1 MLMNIFPVLRGVAR
15 LQEEL
20 RTVRAQY
27 QDLTDEYQILQ
38 ESNTIMVH
46 QLERLE
52 AIKYRTRT
60 KSDDS
65 QSFDSD
71 SDSDLDTVNPHIR
84 RVSIARRNT
93 LQSGGSVSFKSV
105 EIMGVGSEYD
115 DDKMEKLEEES
126 EYDLQCQ
133 LEKEEKKVELVQAQ
147 HDPPQDSL
155 YVREIKSQASH
166 TDRKSRVKEKKKKD
180 VIEEREEDE
189 NKCDQAQHSLRELE
203 GKCQLSQTEWEQLH
217 EELRLCKEEIER
229 LNGTIPIGGRVPR
242 APDPPII
249 SLPFIGLVV
258 IVALLWC
265 WWAET
270 SS

>member
-147 HDPPQDSL
+147 
-155 YVREIKSQASH
+155 
-166 TDRKSRVKEKKKKD
+166 
-180 VIEEREEDE
+180 
-189 NKCDQAQHSLRELE
+189 CDQAQHSLRELE

-229 LNGTIPIGGRVPR
+229 LNGTIPIGGRVP
-242 APDPPII
+242 AGGMK
-249 SLPFIGLVV
+249 PFALFVV
-258 IVALLWC
+258 VAGALFLYPCLKRCSHGWM
-265 WWAET
+265 AT
-270 SS
+270 